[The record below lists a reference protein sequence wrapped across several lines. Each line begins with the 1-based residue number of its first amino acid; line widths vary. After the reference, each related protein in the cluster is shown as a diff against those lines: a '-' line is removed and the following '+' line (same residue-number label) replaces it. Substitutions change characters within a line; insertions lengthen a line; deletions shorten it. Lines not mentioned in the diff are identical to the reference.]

1 MKNFSFEHNGQTLWY
16 SRSLACSCI
25 VFGCNK
31 NNEICVLAN
40 KRGEGCEFNKLL
52 WNVPGGFI
60 DFDESAEQAAVR
72 ELYEET
78 GVQISPG
85 DIKFVALDTTPTGK
99 RQTMAASFTYKLSD
113 DVDIESINTTDEHS
127 EPGEVAEIKFIPIK
141 EIDKYQWT
149 RGQKEK
155 IKKAVHLM
163 YDF

>member
-1 MKNFSFEHNGQTLWY
+1 MKNFPFEHNGQTLWY

-25 VFGCNK
+25 VFGYNK
-31 NNEICVLAN
+31 DNEICVLAN
-40 KRGEGCEFNKLL
+40 KRGEGCEFNNFL

-78 GVQISPG
+78 GVKVSSAEVTLAV
-85 DIKFVALDTTPTGK
+85 FDTEPKGN
-99 RQTMAASFTYKLSD
+99 RQTMTASFTHRLPD
-113 DVDIESINTTDEHS
+113 DVDVEDIETTNEHS

-149 RGQKEK
+149 RGQRRK
-155 IKKAVHLM
+155 IRAALHLM
-163 YDF
+163 YDL